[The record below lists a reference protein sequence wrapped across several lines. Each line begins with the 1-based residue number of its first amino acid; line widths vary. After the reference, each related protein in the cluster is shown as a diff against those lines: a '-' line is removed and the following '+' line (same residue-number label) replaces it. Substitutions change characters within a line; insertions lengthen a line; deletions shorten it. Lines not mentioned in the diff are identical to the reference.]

1 MHIMGI
7 VDAAIMQRQN
17 DYLQTGQN
25 SLDRKRFFFCALLAS
40 ATDAKDYRLLTPVDA
55 AAIDAGADGV

>member
-7 VDAAIMQRQN
+7 VDAAIMQRQS
-17 DYLQTGQN
+17 DHLQTGQN

-40 ATDAKDYRLLTPVDA
+40 ATDANDYRLLTPVDA
-55 AAIDAGADGV
+55 AVIDAGADGV